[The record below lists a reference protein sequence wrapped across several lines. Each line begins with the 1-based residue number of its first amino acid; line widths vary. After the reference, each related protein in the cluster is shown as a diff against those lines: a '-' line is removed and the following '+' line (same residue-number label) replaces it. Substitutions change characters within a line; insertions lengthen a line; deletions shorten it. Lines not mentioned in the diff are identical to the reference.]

1 MADLSAADPFAVH
14 PFVVDLAA
22 ELLSAVDLS
31 AVDLSV
37 EPPSAAYW
45 QEEFP
50 NYHSVNS
57 HFRLFLR

>member
-14 PFVVDLAA
+14 PFAVHPFVVDLSA
-22 ELLSAVDLS
+22 ELLS